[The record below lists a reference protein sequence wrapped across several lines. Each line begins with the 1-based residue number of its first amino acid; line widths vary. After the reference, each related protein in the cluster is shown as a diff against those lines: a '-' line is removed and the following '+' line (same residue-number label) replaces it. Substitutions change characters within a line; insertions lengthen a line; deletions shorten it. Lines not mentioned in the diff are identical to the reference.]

1 VNAHGSSVL
10 IADDHEQVRLQ
21 TRDILIEGGFEVV
34 ALANDGPS
42 AVKEAIEHQ
51 PAVCLL
57 DINMPGDGI
66 ETAREINRVVP
77 TSTVVMLTVSRDEN
91 HLFDALRAGARGYL
105 LKGTDPSEMVAA
117 LRNVLEGEPALSPGL
132 AMRIIE
138 QFRGDR
144 SRRVYVRD
152 RQAVE
157 LSPRE
162 AEVLELM
169 RQGLRTDQ
177 IAQRMYVAPVT
188 VRTHVRAVLKKLNA
202 NDRDAALRMF
212 DDSPER

>member
-1 VNAHGSSVL
+1 
-10 IADDHEQVRLQ
+10 
-21 TRDILIEGGFEVV
+21 
-34 ALANDGPS
+34 
-42 AVKEAIEHQ
+42 
-51 PAVCLL
+51 
-57 DINMPGDGI
+57 
-66 ETAREINRVVP
+66 
-77 TSTVVMLTVSRDEN
+77 
-91 HLFDALRAGARGYL
+91 
-105 LKGTDPSEMVAA
+105 
-117 LRNVLEGEPALSPGL
+117 
-132 AMRIIE
+132 MRIIE